1 MNTKKSMEK
10 QYASIIDR
18 LVEVTA
24 QYVESKVPESG
35 NFTPVIV
42 RFSIPGRD
50 QEGRMF
56 VQPSLTAGPEYR
68 RVQIGV
74 NQTGSDR
81 LYSNYMVHDTKE
93 KILEYLRKEETK
105 PELIECYK
113 HLSDRADED

>member
-1 MNTKKSMEK
+1 MNTKKSIEK

-18 LVEVTA
+18 LVEVAA
-24 QYVESKVPESG
+24 QHVESKVPESG

-56 VQPSLTAGPEYR
+56 VQPSLTDGPEYR

-93 KILEYLRKEETK
+93 KILEYLRKEETAA
-105 PELIECYK
+105 ELIRCYK